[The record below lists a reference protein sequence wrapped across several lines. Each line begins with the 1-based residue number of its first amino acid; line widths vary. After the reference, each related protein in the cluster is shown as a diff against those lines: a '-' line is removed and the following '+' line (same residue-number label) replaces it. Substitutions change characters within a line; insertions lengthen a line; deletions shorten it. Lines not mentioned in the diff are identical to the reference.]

1 MLFNFCCSVSMNTY
15 YQSWALSVQ
24 SSVNINL
31 KETLNYNHW
40 RSAWYAF
47 LQLLDIDFTAGF
59 ECPTCE
65 GDPQI
70 IICDGTSLAY
80 RKNLCSALQ
89 ISSTASTPQLGH
101 GR

>member
-1 MLFNFCCSVSMNTY
+1 MGVVSAVFCEH
-15 YQSWALSVQ
+15 QFKRD
-24 SSVNINL
+24 VN
-31 KETLNYNHW
+31 LNYNHW